1 MNRVEQASKKMKNLW
16 LILCVVGLGLLIA
29 LLTAVGGQENAT
41 AAPIG
46 VQSANGLWQDVD
58 EATLRL
64 SGERPIVPAAYRIV
78 SLDWSKLNSLL
89 ASTPD
94 GVAEAETSEVIL
106 SLPLPDGTYGRFQ
119 IYQTAVMH
127 PDLAAKFP
135 EIQTYAGIGLD
146 DPTAYARLD
155 TTPKGFHAMILS
167 VNGRVFIDPYSSAGI
182 DLYQS
187 CDLFYPR
194 HHPRLGRYV
203 G

>member
-94 GVAEAETSEVIL
+94 GDRKS
-106 SLPLPDGTYGRFQ
+106 RRRM
-119 IYQTAVMH
+119 TAVGI
-127 PDLAAKFP
+127 FP
-135 EIQTYAGIGLD
+135 
-146 DPTAYARLD
+146 PSPVSR
-155 TTPKGFHAMILS
+155 
-167 VNGRVFIDPYSSAGI
+167 
-182 DLYQS
+182 
-187 CDLFYPR
+187 
-194 HHPRLGRYV
+194 
-203 G
+203 